1 MQTFFGRFQLAEKMF
16 WKYNNINASQ
26 IETVLEKENVTL
38 SEVLDHEGVIQEC
51 KNQTTKLIDL

>member
-1 MQTFFGRFQLAEKMF
+1 MF
-16 WKYNNINASQ
+16 WEYNNINASQ

-38 SEVLDHEGVIQEC
+38 SEILDHEGVIQEC